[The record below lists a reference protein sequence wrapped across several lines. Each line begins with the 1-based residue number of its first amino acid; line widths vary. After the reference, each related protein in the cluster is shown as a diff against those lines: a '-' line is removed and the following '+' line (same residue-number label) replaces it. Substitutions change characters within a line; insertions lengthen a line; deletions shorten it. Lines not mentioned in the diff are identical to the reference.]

1 MGNDSFVYGCRSVFQ
16 LDLDTI
22 KFWIFDYHINHFCL
36 LILFYYMYN
45 VFFTIFKIVHNK
57 FTSVGFSLSQA

>member
-22 KFWIFDYHINHFCL
+22 KFWIFDYHINHFYVHQ
-36 LILFYYMYN
+36 FYSTTCIMY
-45 VFFTIFKIVHNK
+45 FLQSLKLYT
-57 FTSVGFSLSQA
+57 TSSPVLVSV

>member
-1 MGNDSFVYGCRSVFQ
+1 MIVLFMDVDQYFNLNKNLDFWLSYKSF
-16 LDLDTI
+16 L
-22 KFWIFDYHINHFCL
+22 CL